1 MQTDTATILAEIAQL
16 PVTERESLRTML
28 NQQAVTAP
36 AATPPQGFMP
46 PFDTRDPAP
55 SLRWLAEHR
64 AEFAGQYVALD
75 GDRLVAHDTDP
86 QPVIAAVRASGL
98 NGLFFTYLQ
107 PADTP
112 PFAGF

>member
-16 PVTERESLRTML
+16 PTADRESLRAIL
-28 NQQAVTAP
+28 NQQAAVASAP
-36 AATPPQGFMP
+36 VPPNGIIP
-46 PFDTRDPAP
+46 PFDTRDATP
-55 SLRWLAEHR
+55 SLHWLAEHR
-64 AEFAGQYVALD
+64 AEFAGQYIALD
-75 GDRLVAHDTDP
+75 GDRLLAHDADP

-107 PADTP
+107 PLDVP